1 MGTITVLLST
11 YNGERCLPDLL
22 DSLLAQTRLPDR
34 VLVRDDGSTDGT
46 LEVLASYQIRFP
58 GLTFYS
64 GPNLGARESF
74 FEILM
79 RSADPK
85 EPVTD
90 TYALCDQDDRWLP
103 ERLARSVAAIENLI
117 TESGADEAIPILA
130 CGRPRLVG
138 PDFEPIEETRR
149 FILPNPAFGNAL
161 VENICIGC
169 TATFNRALLE
179 QIAVAGVPETA
190 VMHDWWLYL
199 FAAGCGK
206 VIYDPDPTVLYRQ
219 HGGNAIGMS
228 ATTTGH
234 QLGRARRYLAA
245 RGRSLLAA
253 QTASFLRC
261 FGDRL
266 SGEDRLLAER
276 FAYNQHTFKDRFT
289 LARTRTLRRQR
300 PGDDLLFRLMLLL
313 GHYRSR

>member
-1 MGTITVLLST
+1 MGTMTVLLST
-11 YNGERCLPDLL
+11 YNGERCLPDLM

-34 VLVRDDGSTDGT
+34 ILVRDDGSTDGT
-46 LEVLASYQIRFP
+46 LEVLSAYRERFP
-58 GLTFYS
+58 GLTYYAGS
-64 GPNLGARESF
+64 NLGARESF
-74 FEILM
+74 FNLLVRAAGPE
-79 RSADPK
+79 
-85 EPVTD
+85 EPASD
-90 TYALCDQDDRWLP
+90 MYALCDQDDRWLP
-103 ERLARSVAAIENLI
+103 ERLARSVASIEILLS
-117 TESGADEAIPILA
+117 ESGEGEAIPVLA

-149 FILPNPAFGNAL
+149 FILPSPSFGNAL

-169 TATFNRALLE
+169 TASFNRALLE
-179 QIAVAGVPETA
+179 QITAAGVPETA

-206 VIYDPDPTVLYRQ
+206 VLYDPEPAVLYRQ

-253 QTASFLRC
+253 QTTSFLQC
-261 FGDRL
+261 FGERL
-266 SGEDRLLAER
+266 SGEDRSLAER
-276 FAYNQHTFKDRFT
+276 FAYHQHAFIDRLA
-289 LARTRTLRRQR
+289 LARNRTLRRQAR
-300 PGDDLLFRLMLLL
+300 VTTGCFD
-313 GHYRSR
+313 